1 MERKIL
7 KNWLPDVAYISSPLT
22 MIQKSKVFSSF
33 LILILIFLVIYY
45 VAFRTNLTRVEVPL
59 DKEVD
64 VSYSSPYICIADKST
79 CNNEGHYQSKSV
91 QVLKSIYVSVR
102 TARKSHR
109 TRLAPLLVTWMQT
122 ISPDQVS
129 AKLK

>member
-1 MERKIL
+1 M
-7 KNWLPDVAYISSPLT
+7 
-22 MIQKSKVFSSF
+22 
-33 LILILIFLVIYY
+33 VIYY
-45 VAFRTNLTRVEVPL
+45 VAFRTNVTRVEVPL
-59 DKEVD
+59 DKEVEL
-64 VSYSSPYICIADKST
+64 SSPYICIADKST

-129 AKLK
+129 AKQK